1 MTRQFFSI
9 QDSQLFLTEN
19 FHPIDNS
26 VINILEMIRGANA
39 KDHFYVSYPSNCI
52 IYLTKFILL

>member
-39 KDHFYVSYPSNCI
+39 KDHFMSV
-52 IYLTKFILL
+52 TQVTA